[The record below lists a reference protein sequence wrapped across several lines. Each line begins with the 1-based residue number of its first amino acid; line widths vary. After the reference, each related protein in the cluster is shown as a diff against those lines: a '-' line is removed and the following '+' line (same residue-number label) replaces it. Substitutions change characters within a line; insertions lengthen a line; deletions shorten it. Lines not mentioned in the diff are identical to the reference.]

1 MASQIKRK
9 AVPRRDSN
17 DSKAHLTASPV
28 LLSPSDDPQPEYDF
42 TNKAGNLDSPIIEG
56 EVRPDLDEQLEHLHL
71 ETENGASISS
81 PVDEASAQER
91 ETIGAEETTAK
102 GSKFKYAIGE
112 IKHFAGG
119 LITHPYEATKH
130 YSVLRHSHGFVL
142 YQGPTTSV
150 AITVFSDQP
159 LPTDRKLWL
168 QKRGFSGKTGM
179 KVGTLGTRSAWIDVT
194 PSIDATADLLAPDNE
209 RTWQRDIA
217 KFIKKT
223 RNTKNLSNHRPYETH
238 IVRIPHV
245 AEDGYFRI
253 VLCAGRKVLCPSPI
267 FRYASSSLD
276 PSVLRGASLRT
287 LPLELSI
294 RVGSLVAH
302 SAANTAAAGALQ
314 PAVSTVQN
322 VVQPYQYGGAT
333 QWAASTAYNSGGA
346 ADRVDST
353 VQSINQQYGE
363 KRELEARS
371 ATGGAEDIVGVV
383 GGDDGPEAPYPIR
396 FSGKIA
402 PGFQTDRRRSPVPTA
417 RLVDVPQ
424 DTLLRLSGTY
434 LGWASLSK
442 TKAGSEP
449 SIPNEALEKWFQ
461 AIITVTPERDNKVAV
476 VERRCVDVHVLHD
489 FGDAVFF
496 NTRVSL
502 MIMGCIRPADQSSIS
517 TPDLESQQ
525 KQFQDDIS
533 IAERSLSRAAWQPDA
548 VLERIK
554 SASSGRS
561 FTERVADARQ
571 SGQQQLDRVPVHR
584 LGVRTDS
591 MGLKDQLIG
600 NGGICIRR

>member
-1 MASQIKRK
+1 MAFQIKRK

-17 DSKAHLTASPV
+17 ESKTHLTASPV
-28 LLSPSDDPQPEYDF
+28 LLSPSDDPPPEYDF
-42 TNKAGNLDSPIIEG
+42 TNKTDSLDSPIIEG

-71 ETENGASISS
+71 ETENGATISS
-81 PVDEASAQER
+81 PVDEASAQEP
-91 ETIGAEETTAK
+91 ETIAAEATTAK
-102 GSKFKYAIGE
+102 GSKFKYATGE

-194 PSIDATADLLAPDNE
+194 PNIDTTADLLAPDNE
-209 RTWQRDIA
+209 RAWQRDIA

-223 RNTKNLSNHRPYETH
+223 RNTKNLSHHRPYETH

-253 VLCAGRKVLCPSPI
+253 VLCAGRKVLCPSPV

-276 PSVLRGASLRT
+276 PSVLRGASLKT
-287 LPLELSI
+287 LPLELGI

-322 VVQPYQYGGAT
+322 VVQPYQYGGVT

-353 VQSINQQYGE
+353 VQSIDQQYGE

-371 ATGGAEDIVGVV
+371 ATGGAEDIVGLV
-383 GGDDGPEAPYPIR
+383 GCDDGPEEPYPIR
-396 FSGKIA
+396 FSGKFA
-402 PGFQTDRRRSPVPTA
+402 PGFQTDKRRSPVPTA

-424 DTLLRLSGTY
+424 DTLLRLSGIY
-434 LGWASLSK
+434 IGWASLSK
-442 TKAGSEP
+442 TKGISEP
-449 SIPNEALEKWFQ
+449 SIPNDALEKWFQ
-461 AIITVTPERDNKVAV
+461 AVVTVTPQRGNKVAV
-476 VERRCVDVHVLHD
+476 VETRCVDVHILHD

-496 NTRVSL
+496 NAKVSL
-502 MIMGCIRPADQSSIS
+502 MIMGCIRPADYILIP

-525 KQFQDDIS
+525 KQLQDDMS
-533 IAERSLSRAAWQPDA
+533 IAERSLGRAAWQPDA
-548 VLERIK
+548 VLERIM

-571 SGQQQLDRVPVHR
+571 SGQKQLDKVPVHR
-584 LGVRTDS
+584 LGVRTNS